1 MNYPPAARVG
11 AWLSTHQYLAAL
23 AAAGHEVIV
32 TISERVNAYQID
44 GVQVDCNQ
52 AFMSE
57 LAKQADVIVSH
68 LGDDDHG
75 VKVALMYEKPAIRFC
90 HGYPPFGANP
100 IDKYGQPA
108 LAVFTSQSMLDSF
121 AYTGNAVVCH
131 PPIKVSDWA
140 TVHGEMIGL
149 ANNSA
154 EKGGLLFDQLAR
166 HMPEYE
172 FLGIKA
178 GHGTR
183 YDMVRPNLTLMD
195 RTWNM
200 RDEFYSRIR
209 ILLMPSITET
219 WGMVALE
226 AMCSG
231 IPVIAHPAPGLLESC
246 GTAGIFCLRD
256 DLDAWI
262 ETIENLAD
270 PKVYARQ
277 SAKCVKRAAQV
288 ESSDTLQRFVKA
300 VESLI

>member
-1 MNYPPAARVG
+1 
-11 AWLSTHQYLAAL
+11 
-23 AAAGHEVIV
+23 V
-32 TISERVNAYQID
+32 TISDRVNAYTLD
-44 GVQVDCNQ
+44 GVSVDCNQ
-52 AFMSE
+52 TFMSE

-75 VKVALMYEKPAIRFC
+75 VKVALMYEKPTVRFC

-100 IDKYGQPA
+100 IDKYGQPS
-108 LAVFTSQSMLDSF
+108 LAVFTSQSMYESF
-121 AYTGNAVVCH
+121 HYPGNSIVCH
-131 PPIKVSDWA
+131 PPIKVSDWE

-166 HMPEYE
+166 HMPELE

-195 RTWNM
+195 RTWDM
-200 RDEFYSRIR
+200 RNEFYNRIG

-246 GTAGIFCLRD
+246 GDAGLFCLRD

-262 ETIENLAD
+262 ETIEILED
-270 PKVYARQ
+270 PDAYAEQ
-277 SAKCVKRAAQV
+277 SEKCRKRAAEV
-288 ESSDTLQRFVKA
+288 EASDSVERFVAA
-300 VESLI
+300 VEKLA